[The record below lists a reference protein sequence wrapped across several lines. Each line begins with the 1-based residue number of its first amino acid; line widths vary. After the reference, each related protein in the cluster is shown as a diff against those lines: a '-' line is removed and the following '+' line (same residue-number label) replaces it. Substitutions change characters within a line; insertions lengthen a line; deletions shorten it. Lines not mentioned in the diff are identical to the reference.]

1 VILILPANIAICE
14 RGFSTQNHIKSFGRC
29 AMNISTLESLIRIAL
44 AKIPME
50 SLDIEDIWDR

>member
-1 VILILPANIAICE
+1 
-14 RGFSTQNHIKSFGRC
+14 
-29 AMNISTLESLIRIAL
+29 MNISTLESLIRIAL